1 MLFRVDGAMAAICTL
16 VLGRVKWDDRAEL
29 LNRGAA
35 YGKCFAPPGYDSGQ
49 RHEVHRGA
57 FHDYIVKRYAM
68 RVAGCIAILLLW
80 LSSVRSSPCEAA
92 PHDARWS
99 EGARRQLIGAWRL
112 AAIEYSGPQ
121 GETVDPYYQA

>member
-1 MLFRVDGAMAAICTL
+1 MAVDGAQP
-16 VLGRVKWDDRAEL
+16 
-29 LNRGAA
+29 RGADETGA
-35 YGKCFAPPGYDSGQ
+35 GGRRHLGMPPGYDSGQ
-49 RHEVHRGA
+49 RHEVHRCA

-80 LSSVRSSPCEAA
+80 LSCVRSSPCEAA

-121 GETVDPYYQA
+121 GDTVD